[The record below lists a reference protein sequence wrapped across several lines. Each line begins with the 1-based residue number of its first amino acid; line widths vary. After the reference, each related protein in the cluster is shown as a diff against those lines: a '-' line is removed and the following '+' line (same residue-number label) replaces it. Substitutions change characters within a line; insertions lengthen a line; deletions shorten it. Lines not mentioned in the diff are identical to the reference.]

1 MRELH
6 SVVCAC
12 NTIDT
17 MGSMVKHEKAVA
29 WDSAPFD
36 DYEPA
41 FANWGSIMA
50 NDISA

>member
-17 MGSMVKHEKAVA
+17 MGPMVKLEKIVA
-29 WDSAPFD
+29 WGLSND
-36 DYEPA
+36 DRA

-50 NDISA
+50 KDISA